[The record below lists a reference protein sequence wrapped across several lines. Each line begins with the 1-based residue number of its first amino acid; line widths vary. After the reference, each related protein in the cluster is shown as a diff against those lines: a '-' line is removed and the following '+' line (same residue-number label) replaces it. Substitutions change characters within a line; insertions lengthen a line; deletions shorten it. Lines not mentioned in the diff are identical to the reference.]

1 MKDLLQSLHKL
12 GLAPLLAVAGIA
24 LGIVGIIAW
33 LSLTGGSAGRMVLLY
48 DNLDQHDAAQIAD
61 QLQRRQITFRLEAN
75 GRRIMV
81 PTDQALSVRA
91 QLAKEGLP
99 VAGTIVGE
107 EIFDR
112 GNDLTITEFE
122 QDVKR
127 TRALE
132 GELERTIMAMRG
144 IERARVHLVLPRKQ
158 PFERQRGE
166 AQASVMLT
174 LGGLRTLPPEGTL
187 AIVNLIAG
195 AVPGLKPQSITLVDS
210 SLRLLARAGDPEDLH
225 TRSALG
231 EDLARGIAQRL
242 EHSVEDM
249 LQRTLGAGHVHAE
262 ASVQLNFDRTAETQE
277 RYDPDSPVIRSTQNV
292 TANSK
297 TTERNAPVSVQNN
310 LPNADSGGQSTGAQ
324 EGRQEETTN
333 YEISKTIHTSTRDQP
348 RIERITLAVMVDGVT
363 EPDAGGKLVWRPR
376 LQADLDQISRLTK
389 SAIGYDEKR
398 GDQVE
403 VVSMPFINEI
413 GPVQPDAP
421 LPNSRTRRDLI
432 ALAEAVAIGVTAL
445 VIIVL
450 MTRSIILGLKPPELD
465 FAAAGS
471 RGYLASDTEHPG
483 LTIVEPGAAPMA
495 GATVAALSAPG
506 VSGGSTDRSV
516 GEETHVSLNNI
527 EGQIKASSIR
537 QLVDL
542 TSRHPDT
549 TMMIIRDWLANDDG

>member
-1 MKDLLQSLHKL
+1 MRGLLDSLRKL
-12 GLAPLLAVAGIA
+12 GLAPLLALTGVA
-24 LGIVGIIAW
+24 LGMAGIIAW
-33 LSLTGGSAGRMVLLY
+33 LSLTGADTGRLALLY

-61 QLQRRQITFRLEAN
+61 QLQRRQIAFRVESN
-75 GRRIMV
+75 GRRIVV
-81 PTDQALSVRA
+81 PADQVLSARA

-99 VAGTIVGE
+99 VAGTIVGAE
-107 EIFDR
+107 LFDR

-166 AQASVMLT
+166 AQASIMLT
-174 LGGLRTLPPEGTL
+174 LGGLRTLPQEGIQ
-187 AIVNLIAG
+187 AIVNLAAG
-195 AVPGLKPQSITLVDS
+195 AVPGLKPQNITLVDS
-210 SLRLLARAGDPEDLH
+210 SLRLLARAGDPEDLR
-225 TRSALG
+225 TRSLLG

-262 ASVQLNFDRTAETQE
+262 ASVQLNFEKTAETQE

-292 TANSK
+292 TSNAK
-297 TTERNAPVSVQNN
+297 TTERNGPVSVQNN
-310 LPNADSGGQSTGAQ
+310 LPNADSGGQSSGTQ
-324 EGRQEETTN
+324 ETRQEETTN
-333 YEISKTIHTSTRDQP
+333 YEITKTVHTSTRDQP

-363 EPDAGGKLVWRPR
+363 ETGPDGKPVWKSRP
-376 LQADLDQISRLTK
+376 QADLDQIARLAK
-389 SAIGYDEKR
+389 SAIGFDEKR

-413 GPVQPDAP
+413 APAQGDAP
-421 LPNSRTRRDLI
+421 ARTDRARRDLI
-432 ALAEAVAIGVTAL
+432 TLAEAVAIGVTAL

-450 MTRSIILGLKPPELD
+450 MTRSIIQGLKPPELG
-465 FAAAGS
+465 FAMAGPHELTGSEAA
-471 RGYLASDTEHPG
+471 RLAG
-483 LTIVEPGAAPMA
+483 GEPGAAAMA
-495 GATVAALSAPG
+495 GSGVAALPAPG
-506 VSGGSTDRSV
+506 GAGD
-516 GEETHVSLNNI
+516 GAADGDDGHVNVTNI

-549 TMMIIRDWLANDDG
+549 TLLIIRNWLANENG